1 MKKSEVPQDDSSLKN
16 KDIKE
21 MYYAVDD
28 DGNYTTELSSGWE
41 PKTIV
46 QNLTIEVLN
55 ERIEWAKQQAISGK
69 LSPVVYYM
77 EKCRMDWP
85 TLADYMEMWTWRV
98 KRHQKPRVFANLSTT
113 TKQKYAEVFQIT
125 LDELINFK

>member
-1 MKKSEVPQDDSSLKN
+1 MKKSEVPQDESSLKN

-41 PKTIV
+41 PKTMV
-46 QNLTIEVLN
+46 QNLTLEVLN
-55 ERIEWAKQQAISGK
+55 ERIEWAKQQALAGK
-69 LSPVVYYM
+69 LSPIVYYM
-77 EKCRMDWP
+77 EKSRMDWP
-85 TLADYMEMWTWRV
+85 TLADYMDMWTWRV
-98 KRHQKPRVFANLSTT
+98 KRHQKPNVFVKLSPAI
-113 TKQKYAEVFQIT
+113 KKKYAEVFQIP